1 MTVPLKGPIIILS
14 LPLSHKGEDE
24 NKCSKKRS
32 GWFPLSHFLSLAAAK
47 SYPKR
52 SRRKCFTDL
61 LSPAVAVVL
70 VAPLLP
76 AAPLPL
82 PHAPP
87 QPQMM
92 TVVLMVAVVAMV
104 VVGGRAPAL
113 LVEGAS
119 VSRRRRG

>member
-1 MTVPLKGPIIILS
+1 MQQK
-14 LPLSHKGEDE
+14 
-24 NKCSKKRS
+24 KKRLVS
-32 GWFPLSHFLSLAAAK
+32 FVSLSELGGGQIISEKVTEKVL
-47 SYPKR
+47 YL
-52 SRRKCFTDL
+52 TDL
-61 LSPAVAVVL
+61 LSPAVAVAVL